1 MIKLEKII
9 LILAFIGLIIKFT
22 LLPMSSTLFALSVSF
37 LSLLYWPMGFALLNR
52 IGFRQIFKKD
62 SYQGLSSLRIIGSIG
77 TGMAL
82 SALCLGILFKL
93 LNFPGGNSILIIG
106 LVTVFTAVIPVLIKL
121 MKTKEEFY
129 AGLMKRIVV
138 FGCMGIVA
146 LCLSVLA
153 ITKIRYHNYPEYI
166 KAYELY
172 LQNPQDMA
180 NTKKLDMEY
189 KRATMSKIEFEDYQ
203 SILKKT
209 EKHHKGQ

>member
-1 MIKLEKII
+1 M
-9 LILAFIGLIIKFT
+9 
-22 LLPMSSTLFALSVSF
+22 
-37 LSLLYWPMGFALLNR
+37 
-52 IGFRQIFKKD
+52 
-62 SYQGLSSLRIIGSIG
+62 
-77 TGMAL
+77 
-82 SALCLGILFKL
+82 
-93 LNFPGGNSILIIG
+93 
-106 LVTVFTAVIPVLIKL
+106 FTAVIPVLIKL